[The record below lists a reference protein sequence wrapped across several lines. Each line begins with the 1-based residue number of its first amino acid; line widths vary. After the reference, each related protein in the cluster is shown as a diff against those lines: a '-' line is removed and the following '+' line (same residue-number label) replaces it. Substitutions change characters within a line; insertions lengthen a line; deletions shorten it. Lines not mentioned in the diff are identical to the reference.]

1 MKLQKGYQKLLEEAE
16 KVVEAVD
23 VNDAM
28 EMLGRDDVV
37 FVDIREIQEL
47 QREGMVPDAFHAPRG
62 LLEFWVDPDC
72 SYYKEELTSGKNLVL
87 YCSLGWR
94 SALAAKSLMEM
105 GVANVKHMAGGIKMW
120 KQLGGTVQEKKKK
133 SPK

>member
-62 LLEFWVDPDC
+62 LL
-72 SYYKEELTSGKNLVL
+72 
-87 YCSLGWR
+87 
-94 SALAAKSLMEM
+94 
-105 GVANVKHMAGGIKMW
+105 
-120 KQLGGTVQEKKKK
+120 
-133 SPK
+133 